1 MGSRMRPKLA
11 KLCPKLFR
19 LNFALNFAKLVSVTY
34 CLLWVILVYP
44 PLNFRFSLDYPPLRG
59 VN

>member
-1 MGSRMRPKLA
+1 MRPKLA

-34 CLLWVILVYP
+34 CFLGVILVYP
-44 PLNFRFSLDYPPLRG
+44 PLNFS
-59 VN
+59 V